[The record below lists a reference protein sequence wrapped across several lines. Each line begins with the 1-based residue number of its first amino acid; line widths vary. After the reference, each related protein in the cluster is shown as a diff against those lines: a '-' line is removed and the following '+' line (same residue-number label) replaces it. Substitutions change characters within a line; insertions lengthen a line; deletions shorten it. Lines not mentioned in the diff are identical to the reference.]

1 MAIMPSRLI
10 VIRRGDSVTL
20 NAILQSRDRW
30 PARTALLMDRR
41 ERERRVLQQEM
52 MIERRQRQR
61 RMEPG
66 SMWYT
71 HGFTVAET
79 SRVPMQAIALDEA
92 VE

>member
-1 MAIMPSRLI
+1 MDIMLSRLI

-20 NAILQSRDRW
+20 NAILQSRGRW
-30 PARTALLMDRR
+30 PVRTALMMDRR
-41 ERERRVLQQEM
+41 ERERRVLQQQM

-66 SMWYT
+66 SMWHT
-71 HGFTVAET
+71 HGFIVAET
-79 SRVPMQAIALDEA
+79 YRLPMQAVALDEA